1 MAKIGKAILLIGD
14 GLGDRPVAELGGKT
28 PLEAAE
34 TPNLDRIALEGENG
48 LLDPIAPGI
57 PPGSDT
63 AHLALL
69 GYHPYEV
76 YTGRGPF
83 EALGIGMEVR
93 PGDVCFRCNF
103 STVTDEPA
111 RLPEPACSLAGQGPG
126 LVVTDRRAG
135 RISEG
140 TKELAQAL
148 NGVVIEGVTCLVKE
162 SVEHRAAL
170 ILRGEGLGHNVTDVD
185 PHEDGKPVLESRGL
199 DERSRK
205 TAQVLNEFVRRSFKV
220 LSAHPVNAKRRE
232 LGEPEANI
240 LLPRGAGLAPHLK
253 PFSDLHG
260 FAAAFVVEV
269 GLVKG
274 IGRYI
279 GAEVVDAPGATGG
292 HDTDE
297 LALARAAAKAL
308 ERQAFVLCNL
318 KAPDLGGHDRNP
330 SLKIRDIEKLDRLAG
345 ELLRLVPEDALI
357 VVTGDHST
365 PVSVGDHTG
374 DPLPIVFHGPAVRRD
389 GVKAFGERAAGSGG
403 MGRLSGS
410 DLMNLI
416 ANFMGAKGKFGA

>member
-1 MAKIGKAILLIGD
+1 MPKSGRAILLVGD

-28 PLEAAE
+28 PLEAAD

-63 AHLALL
+63 AHLSLL
-69 GYHPYEV
+69 GYDPYKV
-76 YTGRGPF
+76 YPGRGPF
-83 EALGIGMEVR
+83 EALGIGMDVR

-103 STVTDEPA
+103 STVSND
-111 RLPEPACSLAGQGPG
+111 

-140 TKELAQAL
+140 TKELAAAV
-148 NGVVIEGVTCLVKE
+148 NGLVIDGVTCLVKE

-170 ILRGEGLGHNVTDVD
+170 ILRGGGLGAAVTDVD
-185 PHEDGKPVLESRGL
+185 PHEEGKRILESKGL
-199 DERSRK
+199 DESSSN
-205 TAQVLNEFVRRSFKV
+205 TAQVLNEFVRRSFEV
-220 LSAHPVNAKRRE
+220 LTAHPVNARRRE
-232 LGEPEANI
+232 LSKPEANI

-253 PFSDLHG
+253 PFRELQG
-260 FAAAFVVEV
+260 FGATFVVEV

-279 GAEVVDAPGATGG
+279 GAEVAEVPGATGG

-297 LALARAAAKAL
+297 LALARAAAAAL
-308 ERQAFVLCNL
+308 ERQPFVLCNI
-318 KAPDLGGHDRNP
+318 KAPDLGGHDKDP
-330 SLKIRDIEKLDRLAG
+330 SVKMRDIEKLDRLAG
-345 ELLRLVPEDALI
+345 ELLHRVPSGIHI
-357 VVTGDHST
+357 VITGDHTT

-374 DPLPIVFHGPAVRRD
+374 DPLPIAFHGPAVRPD
-389 GVKAFGERAAGSGG
+389 AVTSFGERPAAMGG
-403 MGRLSGS
+403 IGRIRGL

-416 ANFMGAKGKFGA
+416 GNFMGARAKFGA

>member
-34 TPNLDRIALEGENG
+34 TPSLDRIALEGENG

-93 PGDVCFRCNF
+93 PGDICFRCNF
-103 STVTDEPA
+103 STVTNE
-111 RLPEPACSLAGQGPG
+111 LI
-126 LVVTDRRAG
+126 VTDRRAG

-140 TKELAQAL
+140 TKELAQAV
-148 NGVVIEGVTCLVKE
+148 NGTVIEGVTCLVKE

-170 ILRGEGLGHNVTDVD
+170 ILRGDGLGGDVTDVD
-185 PHEDGKPVLESRGL
+185 PHEEGKAALESRAL

-205 TAQVLNEFVRRSFKV
+205 TAEVLNKFVRKSFEV
-220 LSAHPVNAKRRE
+220 LGVHPLNVKRRE
-232 LGEPEANI
+232 MGKPEANV

-253 PFSDLHG
+253 PFSELHG
-260 FAAAFVVEV
+260 FGAAFAVEV

-308 ERQAFVLCNL
+308 ERQDFVLCNL

-330 SLKIRDIEKLDRLAG
+330 SAKIRDIEKLDRLAG
-345 ELLRLVPEDALI
+345 ELLRLVPEDAHI

-374 DPLPIVFHGPAVRRD
+374 DPLPIAFHGPAVRRD
-389 GVKAFGERAAGSGG
+389 AVKTFGERAAGTGG
-403 MGRLSGS
+403 MGRLRGS
-410 DLMNLI
+410 DLMNVI
-416 ANFMGAKGKFGA
+416 ANFMGAKEKYGA